1 MKELPKITLHC
12 LGENL
17 EAPTFLKVKRQDFLI
32 ESPEGVFSPKFP
44 HDIVERKCSDAVVIC
59 AIEEDEKDSVDNHT
73 FSIWLRNCIRP
84 AVASSKP
91 FPNEVGNVWELPA
104 GLIEPNE
111 DPVNAVIRETKE
123 ELGFD
128 VTQDDVVR
136 LGKPM
141 LGAVGLCQEMLYFYL
156 IDVTNKGR
164 SKPTED
170 GSVLEQFGICNLFD
184 QRTALKISRD
194 LKTEI
199 GIRRVMAL

>member
-1 MKELPKITLHC
+1 MEELPKIVLHC

-17 EAPTFLKVKRQDFLI
+17 EAPQFLKIKRQDFSI
-32 ESPEGVFSPKFP
+32 EYPEGTFSTKFT

-59 AIEEDEKDSVDNHT
+59 AIEEYEAHVFTNN
-73 FSIWLRNCIRP
+73 FNIWLRSCIRP

-91 FPNEVGNVWELPA
+91 FPNTVGNVWELPA

-128 VTQDDVVR
+128 ITKDDVIR

-141 LGAVGLCQEMLYFYL
+141 WGAVGLCKEMLHFYL
-156 IDVTNKGR
+156 IDVTNKKR
-164 SKPTED
+164 SNPTED
-170 GSVLEQFGICNLFD
+170 GSVLEQYGVCEKFD
-184 QRTALKISRD
+184 TRTALKISRD

-199 GIRRVMAL
+199 GIRRIMDL